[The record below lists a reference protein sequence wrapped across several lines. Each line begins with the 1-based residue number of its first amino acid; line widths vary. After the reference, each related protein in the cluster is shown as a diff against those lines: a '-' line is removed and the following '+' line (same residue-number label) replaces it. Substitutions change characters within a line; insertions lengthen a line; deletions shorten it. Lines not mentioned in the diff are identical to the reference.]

1 MNKSRLEWK
10 VGLFVLIGLVLI
22 AALLLQFSK
31 GLTMFQS
38 TYRILLQATD
48 VGGLKRGAGVLMSGV
63 QVGTVSDM
71 RLAEDGKS
79 VTLELKILNS
89 YVIHRDAVFAI
100 EQSGFLGDQYVAI
113 RPQANT
119 GPLFQDGDRA
129 TALKPFNLQ
138 EFMGSSGE
146 FLSRIDQTVKKLDE
160 AIENINRSVLSPQT
174 LTNLSLM
181 VTNLRFASERA
192 VSALQH
198 LDSLVESNR
207 PVVSTVLSNFVVFSD
222 QLNQAAAD
230 LNQFL
235 ASNAPPATRAVK
247 NVESSTE
254 VLKAVLNDVQ
264 AGKGMAGTLLQDEE
278 LATNVTRIAQ
288 NLSITSSNLNR
299 LGLWGILWKPKTPR
313 TNEPAAEILKA
324 PKHPFP

>member
-10 VGLFVLIGLVLI
+10 VGLFVFVGLVLI
-22 AALLLQFSK
+22 ALLLLQFSK
-31 GLTMFQS
+31 GLTMFQP

-63 QVGTVSDM
+63 QVGTVSEI

-79 VTLELKILNS
+79 VVLELKIRRVFL
-89 YVIHRDAVFAI
+89 IHRDAVFAI

-113 RPQANT
+113 RPQANA
-119 GPLFQDGDRA
+119 GPTFQDGDRA
-129 TALKPFNLQ
+129 MAQKPFNLQ

-146 FLSRIDQTVKKLDE
+146 FINRIDQTVKKLDE
-160 AIENINRSVLSPQT
+160 AIENINRSVLSPET

-181 VTNLRFASERA
+181 VTNLRLASERA
-192 VSALQH
+192 VSTLAH
-198 LDSLVESNR
+198 VDSLVESNR
-207 PVVSTVLSNFVVFSD
+207 PVVSTMLSNFVVFSD

-235 ASNAPPATRAVK
+235 ASNTPPATRAVK

-254 VLKAVLNDVQ
+254 VLKAVLSDVQ

-278 LATNVTRIAQ
+278 LATNVTQIAQ
-288 NLSITSSNLNR
+288 NLSIASSNLNR
-299 LGLWGILWKPKTPR
+299 LGLWGILWKPKAPR
-313 TNEPAAEILKA
+313 TNPPPAEILRA